1 MRNSAMTTPTSRPQL
16 ALVPATDVLETGR
29 KVKTYMED
37 RDRPHSLNELATVAG
52 VDATEAIDCYLDL
65 LCSELGMTG
74 RYVRTPEQ
82 RAADL
87 ATEERLRWEE
97 TAEERAWWGLPP
109 LSESNLR
116 AVA

>member
-1 MRNSAMTTPTSRPQL
+1 MVQEESS
-16 ALVPATDVLETGR
+16 
-29 KVKTYMED
+29 
-37 RDRPHSLNELATVAG
+37 VAG

-65 LCSELGMTG
+65 LCSELGMAG

-109 LSESNLR
+109 LSASKLR

>member
-1 MRNSAMTTPTSRPQL
+1 MSPL
-16 ALVPATDVLETGR
+16 PAADVLETGR

-37 RDRPHSLNELATVAG
+37 RDRRHSLADLATVAG

-65 LCSELGMTG
+65 LCSELGLSG
-74 RYVRTPEQ
+74 RFVRTPEQ

-87 ATEERLRWEE
+87 AAEEHRRWVES
-97 TAEERAWWGLPP
+97 AEERAWWGLPP
-109 LSESNLR
+109 LSASSLR